1 MAKLSESVRSDLRH
15 FAFYLANGTV
25 CNELLTGYDY
35 RVIFEEPSILEMVFA
50 IYSNCLELD
59 ENGEL
64 TGNRRAAERVG
75 QYIRGFVDPQYVIEP
90 PFEPW
95 ETELV

>member
-1 MAKLSESVRSDLRH
+1 MARLTESVRTDIRL

-25 CNELLTGYDY
+25 YNDLLWEHDY

-64 TGNRRAAERVG
+64 VCNRNARLRVG
-75 QYIRGFVDPQYVIEP
+75 QYIRRFIDPEYTADNP
-90 PFEPW
+90 PFEG
-95 ETELV
+95 